1 MDIAHYR
8 TAVDAAAIF
17 TETDLAGNITY
28 ANAQFCA
35 VSGYSLQE
43 LLGANHRLVNSGH
56 HPPEFFDDLWH
67 TIANGRVWRGDICN
81 RNKNGELYWVSSTI
95 LPLLDPVTSLPLKYI
110 SIRFEVTEQRHLMQ
124 TLQFQAQ
131 HDVLTGLANRQ
142 LLHQRLN
149 QALSGEAHLSRQVGV
164 CLLDLDGFKAVN
176 DRLGHHCGDTL
187 LKRVAQRLTDAVRGH
202 DLVARLGGDEFVI
215 LLTELRDRAE
225 AQGIVERA
233 LAALAR
239 PYLIDDDTVEL
250 SASAGLTLYP
260 QDDASADTLLR
271 HADHALYQAKQSGR
285 NRLHLFDVNE
295 NINTTAHY
303 QMLASVTQALAN
315 DELVLYF
322 QPKVNMRH
330 GTVVG
335 FEALL
340 RWQHPRDGLVPPL
353 SFLPLVEDSDLII
366 DIGEWVIERALTQLA
381 RWAKAGQVW
390 PVSVNIAARHFH
402 QANFVARLQTLLARH
417 PSVPP
422 QWLNIELLESVA
434 LEDIQQVSQTMAA
447 CNALGVSLS
456 LDDFGTGYS
465 SLSYLKRLPTKVLKI
480 DRSFV
485 RDILDDKDD
494 LALTEAIIAL
504 SVVFSRDVVAEGV
517 ENAEQGVLLMR
528 LGCDVGQGYGI
539 ARPMPADEVI
549 AWVQHFQPDPK
560 WATWAHVLWDLR
572 NFPLLV
578 AQHDHLHWVKRL
590 MMAVDGANLALSTA
604 ELSDWHQCRFGLW
617 YDGPGTQ
624 RYGHLAEFAAIAP
637 VHAEVHRL
645 GGEIMR
651 WRDAGDLTQ
660 ARVLCGR
667 LLALKDQV
675 LLLLSQLQGVV
686 LTLH

>member
-17 TETDLAGNITY
+17 TETDLDGNITY
-28 ANAQFCA
+28 ANAQFCE

-43 LLGANHRLVNSGH
+43 LLGSNHRLVNSGQ
-56 HPPEFFDDLWH
+56 HPPEFFDNLWQ
-67 TIANGRVWRGDICN
+67 TIAGGQVWRGDICN
-81 RNKNGELYWVSSTI
+81 RTKNGALYWVSSTI
-95 LPLLDPVTSLPLKYI
+95 LPLLDPATGLPLKYI

-149 QALSGEAHLSRQVGV
+149 QALNGDAHLSRQVGV

-176 DRLGHHCGDTL
+176 DRLGHHCGDVL
-187 LKRVAQRLTDAVRGH
+187 LKRVAQRLTETVRTQ

-225 AQGIVERA
+225 AQSIVERA
-233 LAALAR
+233 LAALAH

-322 QPKVNMRH
+322 QPKVNMRR

-353 SFLPLVEDSDLII
+353 SFLPQVEDSDLII
-366 DIGEWVIERALTQLA
+366 DIGELVIEQALAQLA
-381 RWAKAGQVW
+381 RWAKAGLVW
-390 PVSVNIAARHFH
+390 PVSVNIAARHFQ
-402 QANFVARLQTLLARH
+402 QANFVARLQTLLARY

-434 LEDIQQVSQTMAA
+434 LEDIQKVSRTMAA
-447 CNALGVSLS
+447 CNALGVTLS

-465 SLSYLKRLPTKVLKI
+465 SLSYLKRLPAKVLKI

-528 LGCDVGQGYGI
+528 LGCDVAQGFGI

-549 AWVQHFQPDPK
+549 PWVQQFQPDPK
-560 WATWAHVLWDLR
+560 WATWAHVQWDLR
-572 NFPLLV
+572 DFPLLV

-590 MMAVDGANLALSTA
+590 VMAVDGANLSLSA
-604 ELSDWHQCRFGLW
+604 AKLSNYHQCRFGHW
-617 YDGPGTQ
+617 YDGPGAQ
-624 RYGHLAEFAAIAP
+624 QYGHLAEFAAIGQ
-637 VHAEVHRL
+637 VHEQVHSL
-645 GGEIMR
+645 GSEIIR

-660 ARVLCGR
+660 ARVMCGR

-675 LLLLSQLQGVV
+675 LLLLGQLQGAV
-686 LTLH
+686 LSRH

>member
-28 ANAQFCA
+28 ANAQFCE

-43 LLGANHRLVNSGH
+43 LLGINHRLVNSGH
-56 HPPEFFDDLWH
+56 HPREFFDDLWH
-67 TIANGRVWRGDICN
+67 TISNGRVWRGDICN
-81 RNKNGELYWVSSTI
+81 RTKNGELYWVSSTI
-95 LPLLDPVTSLPLKYI
+95 LPLLDPSTGRPLKYI
-110 SIRFEVTEQRHLMQ
+110 SIRFEITEQRHLMQ

-149 QALSGEAHLSRQVGV
+149 QALSGDSHLSRQVGV

-187 LKRVAQRLTDAVRGH
+187 LKQVAQRLTDAMRSH

-239 PYLIDDDTVEL
+239 PYLIDHDTVEL

-285 NRLHLFDVNE
+285 NRLHFFDVGE
-295 NINTTAHY
+295 NMNTTAHY
-303 QMLASVTQALAN
+303 QMLANVTQALTH

-322 QPKVNMRH
+322 QPKINMRL

-353 SFLPLVEDSDLII
+353 SFLPQVEDSDLII
-366 DIGEWVIERALTQLA
+366 DIGEWVIKQALGQLA
-381 RWAKAGQVW
+381 RWAKTGQVW
-390 PVSVNIAARHFH
+390 PVSVNIAARHVH
-402 QANFVARLQTLLARH
+402 QANFVTRLKTLLGQY
-417 PSVPP
+417 PSVSP

-434 LEDIQQVSQTMAA
+434 LEDIQTVSQTMAA
-447 CNALGVSLS
+447 CNALGVTLS

-465 SLSYLKRLPTKVLKI
+465 SLSYLKRLPAKVLKI

-528 LGCDVGQGYGI
+528 LGCDVAQGFGI
-539 ARPMPADEVI
+539 ARPMPADDVVP
-549 AWVQHFQPDPK
+549 WVQQFQPDPK
-560 WATWAHVLWDLR
+560 WAAWANVAWDL
-572 NFPLLV
+572 NDFPLLM
-578 AQHDHLHWVKRL
+578 AQHDHLQWVKRL
-590 MMAVDGANLALSTA
+590 MMAVDGANLTLSAA
-604 ELSDWHQCRFGLW
+604 ELSDHLQCRFGHW
-617 YDGPGTQ
+617 YAGPGAQ
-624 RYGHLAEFAAIAP
+624 QYGHLPEFLAIGP
-637 VHAEVHRL
+637 VHAQVHQL

-651 WRDAGDLTQ
+651 WHDAGDQTQ

-667 LLALKDQV
+667 LLALKDQI
-675 LLLLSQLQGVV
+675 LLLLGQLQGVV
-686 LTLH
+686 LSRH